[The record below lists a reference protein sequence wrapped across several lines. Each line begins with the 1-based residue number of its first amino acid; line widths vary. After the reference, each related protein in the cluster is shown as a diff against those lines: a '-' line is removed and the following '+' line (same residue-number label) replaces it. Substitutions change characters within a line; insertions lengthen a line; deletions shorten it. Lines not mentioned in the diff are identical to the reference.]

1 MTTDTIFSGQAQP
14 NQGGEATP
22 AKTEDTGLLTA
33 LVGEK
38 QKYRSVEELAKGY
51 VNADEHIKRL
61 EEENRKLREAQVA
74 AKTLDD
80 VLERMQTKQEVKTEP
95 PAQGVSAERIAEL
108 VEQTLTGRET
118 AKTRET
124 NLLTAD
130 KLMKEKF
137 GDKAAEMFKSKANTP
152 ELQRVFMEMAAIDPQ
167 QFVGMF
173 GGVAATPQGSVATPS
188 VSTTSV
194 SPSSNRVNV
203 EWSKEWVAK
212 TRKENPSLY
221 WSTEFQ
227 SKLASTVAQNPSLYF
242 GN

>member
-1 MTTDTIFSGQAQP
+1 VTTDTIFSGEAQP
-14 NQGGEATP
+14 NQGSQTTP

-38 QKYRSVEELAKGY
+38 QKYKSVEELAKGY
-51 VNADEHIKRL
+51 ANADSHIKRL

-74 AKTLDD
+74 AATLDD
-80 VLERMQTKQEVKTEP
+80 VLEKLQAKQEVKTEL

-124 NLLTAD
+124 NLLAAD

-137 GDKAAEMFKSKANTP
+137 GEKAAEVFKEKASTP

-173 GGVAATPQGSVATPS
+173 GGVAASTGAVATSS
-188 VSTTSV
+188 VSTTSFT
-194 SPSSNRVNV
+194 PNSNRANV
-203 EWSKEWVAK
+203 EWSKEWVSK

>member
-1 MTTDTIFSGQAQP
+1 VTTDTIFSGEAQP
-14 NQGGEATP
+14 NQGGETTP
-22 AKTEDTGLLTA
+22 AKTADTGLLTA

-38 QKYRSVEELAKGY
+38 QKYKNVEELAKGY
-51 VNADEHIKRL
+51 ANADEHIKRL
-61 EEENRKLREAQVA
+61 EEENRKLREATIA

-80 VLERMQTKQEVKTEP
+80 VLERMQTSSQKE
-95 PAQGVSAERIAEL
+95 AQTTPTASVNPEAIQQL
-108 VEQTLTGRET
+108 VEQTLTGREV

-137 GDKAAEMFKSKANTP
+137 GEKAAEVFKSKAATP
-152 ELQRVFMEMAAIDPQ
+152 ELQRVFVEMAAIDPQ

-173 GGVAATPQGSVATPS
+173 AGAAPAGSTVATSSVATGAITPN
-188 VSTTSV
+188 
-194 SPSSNRVNV
+194 SNRVNV
-203 EWSKEWVAK
+203 EWSKEWVTK

-221 WSTEFQ
+221 WSSDFQ
-227 SKLASTVAQNPSLYF
+227 SKLASTVTQNPSLYF